1 MTAESIRTAGARQA
15 LRVSDLYDVRNRMVS
30 SLIGLPPPGIA
41 DPGHPFV
48 LLAIDLAPADAAGLD
63 ATRCLGIATEEGG
76 PTSHTAIIARSL
88 GIPAVVAAHGL
99 TAVPDGTLVLLDG
112 GTGELVIEPSVEQQA
127 FSTGRT
133 RRRLRSR
140 SASIGRPSRG
150 SRDAASSSAH
160 SMPAATRYSRSL
172 GRPWKPTR
180 LSGCVDSALRGPIR
194 SCFMIN

>member
-1 MTAESIRTAGARQA
+1 
-15 LRVSDLYDVRNRMVS
+15 MVS

-112 GTGELVIEPSVEQQA
+112 GTGELIIEPSVDQQA
-127 FSTGRT
+127 AVETVQPPPRGRLTRPGSTTDGHRVA
-133 RRRLRSR
+133 L
-140 SASIGRPSRG
+140 
-150 SRDAASSSAH
+150 
-160 SMPAATRYSRSL
+160 L
-172 GRPWKPTR
+172 GGV
-180 LSGCVDSALRGPIR
+180 L
-194 SCFMIN
+194 